1 MLNDDDD
8 EEEDAD
14 IQRLIEI
21 SGGAFGQ
28 RRSFDAMDGVIP
40 THEYMEGYADLD
52 DDAMEW
58 VSDFGTL
65 SPCLSDLYYLR

>member
-1 MLNDDDD
+1 
-8 EEEDAD
+8 
-14 IQRLIEI
+14 
-21 SGGAFGQ
+21 
-28 RRSFDAMDGVIP
+28 MDGVIL
-40 THEYMEGYADLD
+40 THEYMGGYADLD